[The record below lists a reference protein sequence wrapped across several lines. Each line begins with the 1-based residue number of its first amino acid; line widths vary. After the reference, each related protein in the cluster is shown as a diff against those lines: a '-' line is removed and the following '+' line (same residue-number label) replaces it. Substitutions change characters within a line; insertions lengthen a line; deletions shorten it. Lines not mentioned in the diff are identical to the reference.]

1 MIFLGL
7 AGAMAY
13 VIYDVSKDLPDY
25 KQLASY
31 EPAVMTRIH
40 AADGSLLA
48 EYADER
54 RLFVPIN
61 SVPKRLIQA
70 YISAEDKT
78 FYQHG
83 GLDWRGI
90 AAAGIRYAQVKITG
104 HGQIV
109 GASTITQQVAKNFLL
124 GNEQTITRKL
134 REAII
139 VQRIEKAFTKDRFL
153 NSISTRFFSASIPMA
168 SLPPRSTT
176 SASR

>member
-7 AGAMAY
+7 SGALVY
-13 VIYDVSKDLPDY
+13 VIWDVAKDLPDY

-31 EPAVMTRIH
+31 EPPVMTRIH

-78 FYQHG
+78 FYTHG

-90 AAAGIRYAQVKITG
+90 AAAGIRYIQVKLTG
-104 HGQIV
+104 KGQIV

-124 GNEQTITRKL
+124 NMRDNRAQL
-134 REAII
+134 REVLSSRMKGIF
-139 VQRIEKAFTKDRFL
+139 RKTR
-153 NSISTRFFSASIPMA
+153 SRTISEQNF
-168 SLPPRSTT
+168 PRDEFYG
-176 SASR
+176 